1 MTPNAKRPGPAM
13 DPAAPTPHENTTH
26 PTADRLAE
34 TEASGPY
41 AAAAD
46 PIRASGIGDPL
57 PVPYGKKTPPPAGFT
72 GANGVRPSGADIEEW
87 RARQGGDNVA
97 IRLAPDVVGID
108 RDDHKNGH
116 AADTIKQLEE
126 AGGPLPPTVRVTAR
140 VGECEVSGAYL
151 YRLPE
156 RADQSLLSDP
166 GPGVELIRHGYR
178 YQVGP
183 PSLHPDG
190 MTYEYVYPD
199 GTRTTTPPRAKDL
212 PVLTEGHVEHLTAK
226 PEREDS
232 GPRQSVSTEE
242 LEAALE
248 ELPNLRTRLTTYLPD
263 EATWR
268 GEVQPIA
275 RLAKDARID
284 GEGWEKGRGRRAGLL
299 PEVCVRA
306 LQLDAT
312 AKALGRPEVYVE
324 ALLDEFAQA
333 DAALGDRTKDG
344 KTRRRYAADKIAASH
359 PEAARRGPAM
369 PRDAIAKERA
379 KGQPS
384 AARDADSGAVVTD
397 GDADSGAQNPP
408 EMGVV
413 TDVTDV
419 ALPQGRS
426 VEGAEVLAEVESFV
440 RRFCVLPDESAY
452 VAVALWIAHTH
463 FMDHMDTT
471 GRLACLS
478 PEPSSGK
485 TRVLEV
491 CDVLCHNP
499 LLALDLSMS
508 AFFRIVDDNRPT
520 ILLDEVDA
528 IFTGKAKSEG
538 TEDLRRVINNGYR
551 VGAVVQRVGG
561 QNRDQVQSFTVFAPV
576 AMAGLGNLPDTLMSR
591 SIVLQMKRR
600 TPSEPVEP
608 WRDRIHRLE
617 GAEVQAHLAAWAAQV
632 ERMDYPELP
641 EGVHDRDADVWEP
654 LLMVAEAAGADW
666 PERAAAACQW
676 FVRNKPASTVSLG
689 VRLLVD
695 LRSVWPE
702 GHAAMTTVDILT
714 ALARLDDAP
723 WADLYGEGLS
733 SRKLAKLLSDFGASP
748 RDVRTPW
755 GRGKGYR
762 REDLWDAWTRYAPD
776 PETTEPVEHT
786 FDQEE
791 ESGETSTP
799 PLEKRDIRDNRD
811 NPSIPGISQAPIRV
825 TIRDTD
831 ADPRQAAPAG
841 LDGPTQTDGPPC
853 PSCQGPVSGL
863 RAAAGLACIACY
875 RAEAAS

>member
-1 MTPNAKRPGPAM
+1 MTPQNDERPGPAQ
-13 DPAAPTPHENTTH
+13 DPAASTTH
-26 PTADRLAE
+26 DESQSQDTATVAARRPFAE
-34 TEASGPY
+34 QAEA
-41 AAAAD
+41 
-46 PIRASGIGDPL
+46 IRASGIGDPL
-57 PVPYGKKTPPPAGFT
+57 PVPHGKKTPPPSGFT
-72 GANGVRPSGADIEEW
+72 GASGVRPSGADHAEW
-87 RARQGGDNVA
+87 TAHQGGDNVA
-97 IRLAPDVVGID
+97 IRLAPDVVGVD
-108 RDDHKNGH
+108 RDDHKNENASSTI
-116 AADTIKQLEE
+116 AALEA

-140 VGECEVSGAYL
+140 ADVDPVSGTPL
-151 YRLPE
+151 FRLPE
-156 RADQSLLSDP
+156 GADQSLLGDP

-178 YQVGP
+178 YLMSP
-183 PSLHPDG
+183 PSRHPEG
-190 MTYEYVYPD
+190 MTYEFVWPD
-199 GTRTTTPPRAKDL
+199 GTRTTTPPHRDEL
-212 PVLTEGHVEHLTAK
+212 PVLTDGHVEHLSVKTD
-226 PEREDS
+226 REDS

-242 LEAALE
+242 LEAALK
-248 ELPNLRTRLTTYLPD
+248 ELPTLRRRLPTYLPG
-263 EATWR
+263 EITWR

-275 RLAKDARID
+275 RLAKGARID
-284 GEGWEKGRGRRAGLL
+284 GESWEKGRGRRAGLL

-333 DAALGDRTKDG
+333 DAAIGDRTKDG
-344 KTRRRYAADKIAASH
+344 RTRRRYAADKVASSH
-359 PEAARRGPAM
+359 PEAARRSPAM
-369 PRDAIAKERA
+369 PRGAITEERA
-379 KGQPS
+379 KVRLS
-384 AARDADSGAVVTD
+384 AARDADSSAVVTD

-426 VEGAEVLAEVESFV
+426 VEGTEVLAEVESFV
-440 RRFCVLPDESAY
+440 RRFCVLPHESAY
-452 VAVALWIAHTH
+452 VAVTLWIAHTH

-499 LLALDLSMS
+499 LLALDMSMS

-617 GAEVQAHLAAWAAQV
+617 GAEVQALLATWAGQV

-666 PERAAAACQW
+666 PGRAAAACQW

-733 SRKLAKLLSDFGASP
+733 PRKLAKLLSDFGASP

-755 GRGKGYR
+755 ARGKGYR
-762 REDLWDAWTRYAPD
+762 REDLWDAWARYAPD
-776 PETTEPVEHT
+776 SETTEPVEHT

-825 TIRDTD
+825 TIRDNR

-841 LDGPTQTDGPPC
+841 LDGPTQADGPPC
-853 PSCQGPVSGL
+853 PSCQGPISGL
-863 RAAAGLACIACY
+863 RAAAGLACISCY